1 MSSLIEAAARKAK
14 GALTGVA
21 SPESQSQAQDERGA
35 QMIKQLAAGGLAVG
49 GGTGALVAL
58 ANYLKTLRKE
68 QEMEDESRLNDDTI
82 YIPIGNEK
90 QASADAPDSVNRF
103 LAPGLGVTGGILAAG
118 GAYAL
123 TQKIYNYLEKKRRQK
138 MLDEAQGEALA
149 AADIEMGKK
158 AADGKVDLNLYDV
171 LTSMPVAVPLLA
183 ALASGGVSYAALN
196 KTFPTLK
203 TPKSKYPK
211 RIRQVTIDED
221 GEKKIE
227 EFEDEDEVLKS
238 ASAVEISAREDCEH
252 AANEFMMLMADA
264 VAIEKNAKHSVTSDL
279 LAKVASDGIKTL
291 EDVFDA
297 ADFDGVLAASDGA
310 GDYKTGHAE
319 KVAAAHLIS
328 KSPRIGP
335 VARTIAAAEFT
346 ELVPGLSA
354 IAFEQGPEQLDKMAG
369 IASLLQCS
377 LVRPIVADLDI
388 EKSAAL
394 VEDISEH
401 LTDGMVASLN
411 SDVSGA
417 MSEDAE
423 DLNEDDGEVDPDEA
437 GLEPVDGESRED
449 GEEGGNEEIEND
461 KTDLVDDL
469 LDLD

>member
-1 MSSLIEAAARKAK
+1 MASLIESAARKAK

-21 SPESQSQAQDERGA
+21 GSESQSRAQDERGA
-35 QMIKQLAAGGLAVG
+35 KLIKQLATGGLAIG

-58 ANYLKTLRKE
+58 ANYLNTLKKE

-90 QASADAPDSVNRF
+90 SASTDEPDSVNRY

-149 AADIEMGKK
+149 AADIEMGKE
-158 AADGKVDLNLYDV
+158 AADGDKVDMNLYDV

-196 KTFPTLK
+196 KTFPVLK

-211 RIRQVTIDED
+211 RIRQVTVDED

-227 EFEDEDEVLKS
+227 EFEDEEDVLKS
-238 ASAVEISAREDCEH
+238 ASAGELRAREDCEH
-252 AANEFMMLMADA
+252 AANEFVMLMADA

-279 LAKVASDGIKTL
+279 LAKVASEGIKPL
-291 EDVFDA
+291 EDIFDA
-297 ADFDGVLAASDGA
+297 SDFDGVVAASSGA

-319 KVAAAHLIS
+319 KVAAAHLIN
-328 KSPRIGP
+328 KSHRIGP

-346 ELVPGLSA
+346 DLVPGLSG
-354 IAFEQGPEQLDKMAG
+354 IAFEQGPDQLDKMAG
-369 IASLLQCS
+369 LASLLQCS
-377 LVRPIVADLDI
+377 LIRPLVGDLDMS
-388 EKSAAL
+388 KSAAL
-394 VEDISEH
+394 VEDMSDH
-401 LTDGMVASLN
+401 LTDDMVASLN

-423 DLNEDDGEVDPDEA
+423 DMNESDDFGLEDDDDVLGYEEEYEEEDNGEDTDI
-437 GLEPVDGESRED
+437 D
-449 GEEGGNEEIEND
+449 NE
-461 KTDLVDDL
+461 KTDIVDDL
-469 LDLD
+469 LDL